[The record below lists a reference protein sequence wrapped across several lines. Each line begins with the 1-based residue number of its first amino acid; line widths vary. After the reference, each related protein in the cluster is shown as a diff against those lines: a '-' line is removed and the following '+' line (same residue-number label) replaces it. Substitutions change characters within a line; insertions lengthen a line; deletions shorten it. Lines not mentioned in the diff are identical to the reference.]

1 MANKF
6 VRGITDI
13 KTITKQGFDTNNV
26 NDLLSDGEHSYIH
39 RKKKDGTEEYHCLT
53 DNIKT
58 IKNADADLL
67 TVSSNTD
74 NNTVTLT
81 VKHDA
86 SKQDRLAPGNGI
98 TIDENNTINSNIPTA
113 VEVGY
118 ELNNFG
124 EGLIKGAGLNNAPD
138 NNCWVV
144 TAYSEGNLTI
154 QEAFKFVTTGKHV
167 EKRVRYKQNTTW
179 TEWVDT
185 VPDVASKVVLSSPNG
200 TAYNLSVTDEG
211 VLQATPVSE
220 TV

>member
-6 VRGITDI
+6 VRGITGI
-13 KTITKQGFDTNNV
+13 KTINKQGFDTNNV

-39 RKKKDGTEEYHCLT
+39 RNKKDGTEEYHCLT

-81 VKHDA
+81 VKHDV
-86 SKQDRLAPGNGI
+86 SKQDRLTPGNGI
-98 TIDENNTINSNIPTA
+98 KIDENNIITCN
-113 VEVGY
+113 
-118 ELNNFG
+118 
-124 EGLIKGAGLNNAPD
+124 
-138 NNCWVV
+138 
-144 TAYSEGNLTI
+144 
-154 QEAFKFVTTGKHV
+154 VTTM
-167 EKRVRYKQNTTW
+167 
-179 TEWVDT
+179 
-185 VPDVASKVVLSSPNG
+185 VLTSPNG

>member
-86 SKQDRLAPGNGI
+86 SKQDRLTPGNGI
-98 TIDENNTINSNIPTA
+98 TINENNIITCNVSTM
-113 VEVGY
+113 
-118 ELNNFG
+118 
-124 EGLIKGAGLNNAPD
+124 
-138 NNCWVV
+138 
-144 TAYSEGNLTI
+144 
-154 QEAFKFVTTGKHV
+154 
-167 EKRVRYKQNTTW
+167 
-179 TEWVDT
+179 
-185 VPDVASKVVLSSPNG
+185 VLSSPNG